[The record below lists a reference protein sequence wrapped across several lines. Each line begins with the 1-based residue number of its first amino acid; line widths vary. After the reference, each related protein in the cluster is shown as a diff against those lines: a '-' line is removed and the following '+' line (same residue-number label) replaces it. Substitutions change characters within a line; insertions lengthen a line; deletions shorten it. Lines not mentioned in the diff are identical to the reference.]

1 MFPDSPPFSRP
12 DIPVID
18 VFPPVGGASGG
29 GVRPDDGQGGSA
41 APPKASAPKGLSP
54 ELVRRFHALIEEV
67 TGELMQDPQQDHDTC
82 RADAIALLI
91 ATCEHVESAPEPGE
105 SPLQYLLLE
114 EQRKAVAALGR
125 LERSEDAS
133 TFLRA

>member
-18 VFPPVGGASGG
+18 IFPPVGGASGG
-29 GVRPDDGQGGSA
+29 SVRHELSNGGSA
-41 APPKASAPKGLSP
+41 PPSHASAPKGLNP

-67 TGELMQDPQQDHDTC
+67 TDELMQDPQQDHDAC

-91 ATCEHVESAPEPGE
+91 ATCEHVEDAAEPGE
-105 SPLQYLLLE
+105 SPLQYLLIE
-114 EQRKAVAALGR
+114 EQRKAIAALGQV
-125 LERSEDAS
+125 ERSEDAS